1 MNVGKIVKTE
11 FFVYLNKELYR
22 IVHSW
27 EELEDTEKEIFTKY
41 SGYNLLYGS
50 TVDFSVYINK
60 KTKDVLTYWFK
71 IRRTTNLKDAEE
83 CWQEMEKHKYF
94 GWIKGKDM
102 NNIIWKIIMFCLV
115 ISVLGL
121 TVSNTSQK
129 IEIEELQAT
138 VTRQANAIQQLEKE
152 KNNTEVTIPQYLD
165 SLPYDD

>member
-1 MNVGKIVKTE
+1 
-11 FFVYLNKELYR
+11 
-22 IVHSW
+22 
-27 EELEDTEKEIFTKY
+27 
-41 SGYNLLYGS
+41 
-50 TVDFSVYINK
+50 
-60 KTKDVLTYWFK
+60 
-71 IRRTTNLKDAEE
+71 
-83 CWQEMEKHKYF
+83 
-94 GWIKGKDM
+94 M

-138 VTRQANAIQQLEKE
+138 VTRQTNAIQQLEKE